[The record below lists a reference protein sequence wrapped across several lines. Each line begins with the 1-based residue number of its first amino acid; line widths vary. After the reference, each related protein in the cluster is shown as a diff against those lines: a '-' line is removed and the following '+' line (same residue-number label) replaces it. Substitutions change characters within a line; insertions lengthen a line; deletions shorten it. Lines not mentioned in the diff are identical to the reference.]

1 MPTTSPETATRP
13 NSAHAE
19 GDALDEAYRS
29 FAHSEVA
36 AEQAI
41 SETVHALSELVWAVV
56 PSVVL
61 QPMRTLDLALQL
73 GEQALQLQRRLLQEL
88 VVNLQV
94 PMMRALTEAPFE
106 ENGNGNGVRASSS
119 GGRSNRRAPART

>member
-1 MPTTSPETATRP
+1 MPTTSPETATRS
-13 NSAHAE
+13 NSVHAE

-29 FAHSEVA
+29 FAHGEVA

-56 PSVVL
+56 PAVVL
-61 QPMRTLDLALQL
+61 QPMRTIDLALQL
-73 GEQALQLQRRLLQEL
+73 TEQAIQLQRRLLHEL

-94 PMMRALTEAPFE
+94 PMMKALAEVPGDGAT
-106 ENGNGNGVRASSS
+106 NGNGTSAS
-119 GGRSNRRAPART
+119 GRSTRRSPARA